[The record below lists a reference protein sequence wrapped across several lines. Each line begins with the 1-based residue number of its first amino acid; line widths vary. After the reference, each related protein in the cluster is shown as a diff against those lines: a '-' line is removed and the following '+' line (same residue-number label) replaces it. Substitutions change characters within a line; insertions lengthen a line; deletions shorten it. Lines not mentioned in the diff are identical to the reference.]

1 MSERY
6 RGLEAGLHVVPV
18 VQDFINTRIICL
30 FHVI

>member
-18 VQDFINTRIICL
+18 VQDFINIICL
-30 FHVI
+30 FHNVI